1 MRYQINSKLFNRKNF
16 LQIFLLIIFTFFSIV
31 ASAQKATI
39 SGVVK
44 DANGEP
50 LIGVSVIIKGTTKG
64 TITNMNGQYSIESVT
79 PKDVLSF
86 TYVGYDS
93 QSESVGNRKIINV
106 TMSENN
112 KLLDEVVVVG
122 YGTQKKSDLT
132 GSVVTVKASEMN
144 AIPTTS
150 VAEMLRGQAAGVVVT
165 QNSNRPGGGSDILI
179 RGKKSLTGSNA
190 PLFIVDGVPVTNID
204 DFNSQDIESVE
215 VLKDASSQ
223 SIYGARASNG
233 VILVTTKKGADNK
246 TTVEFSSYLGSEQVK
261 RNFDFYSPEE
271 WIQLK
276 REANR
281 SFIKNPDG
289 TYSAEYLGGNPD
301 ANGVYPGDASLF
313 GNIYQ
318 NMIDKRYTNWES
330 LMIKPALQQKYD
342 LSVRSGTQNT
352 KIAASI
358 GYFDQKGM
366 VAPAVYQRET
376 FRFNAEHKLSNK
388 VSIALNTSYTQ
399 SYRQIEDGTFNMFI
413 SESPLLSPTDANGN
427 LVPLLEDSKWNPL
440 WNNQNHLDETN
451 TRRFLMNATLDWEIV
466 KGLKYRMNASLN
478 SRTSEEGIYLNSKHQ
493 TGSSLNGKA
502 TIDDTQYNDYL
513 LENILTYNLK
523 INDKNSFDATFVQSI
538 NSVTTIETQN
548 SASGFATDDLGYNNI
563 GAASITSPVN
573 RDVTP
578 RHLLSYMGRLRYN
591 LMDKYLFSAAA
602 RIDGSSVFGAN
613 NKWGVFP
620 SASFAWRLSEESF
633 LKEVNW
639 LSNLKLRLSYGDVG
653 NQAISPYQ
661 SQGLVNSYYM
671 EFGAGSAYVGY
682 LPGSQLPNPNL
693 KWETTSSANVGVDLG
708 LFKDRISATL
718 EYYHSVT
725 KDLLMSKSLNKTT
738 GYSSQLVNMGSVLN
752 QGIELTLNL
761 IPVKTKDFT
770 WLIDVTFAA
779 NENKILSLNGQV
791 DANGKPVDDTANGWF
806 IGHNID
812 AAYDYKF
819 EGIWQLTD
827 VIPDFGPNYHPQP
840 GDIKVKDVNGDGLIT
855 VDDRVV
861 MDEAPKWT
869 GSIGS
874 TLKYK
879 GIDFTFDFYT
889 VQGAMKQN
897 PYLYDGNYGG
907 DLHGVNNG
915 IKVNY
920 WTIENPS
927 NTNPRPRTATID
939 YFSSLSYQDASYIR
953 LRNLSLGYNF
963 SKSLIKKIKMTNLRI
978 YGTATNI
985 WTSTK
990 YLSYSPEMT
999 AGAYP
1004 EPKTFVA
1011 GLNVTF

>member
-1 MRYQINSKLFNRKNF
+1 MYKVFLF
-16 LQIFLLIIFTFFSIV
+16 LFFSFCSFAV
-31 ASAQKATI
+31 SAQKTTI
-39 SGVVK
+39 SGSVK
-44 DANGEP
+44 DENGEP
-50 LIGVSVIIKGTTKG
+50 LIGVSVIIKGTTRG
-64 TITNMNGQYSIESVT
+64 TISNSNGQYSIESAS
-79 PKDVLSF
+79 PKDALLF
-86 TYVGYDS
+86 TYIGYDS
-93 QSESVGNRKIINV
+93 HSESIGNRKIINV

-132 GSVVTVKASEMN
+132 GSVVSVKADAMN

-150 VAEMLRGQAAGVVVT
+150 IAEMLRGQAAGVVIT
-165 QNSNRPGGGSDILI
+165 QNSSRPGGGSDILI
-179 RGKKSLTGSNA
+179 RGKKSLTGSSA
-190 PLFIVDGVPVTNID
+190 PLFIVDGVPVSNVD
-204 DFNSQDIESVE
+204 DFNAQDIESVE

-233 VILVTTKKGADNK
+233 VILITTKKGTLNK
-246 TTVEFSSYLGSEQVK
+246 TIVEFSSYMGSEQVK
-261 RNFDFYSPEE
+261 RNFDFYTPEE

-281 SFIKNPDG
+281 SLIKNPDG
-289 TYSAEYLGGNPD
+289 TYSTEYLGGNPD
-301 ANGVYPGDASLF
+301 ANGVYPGDASVF

-330 LMIKPALQQKYD
+330 LMIKPAIQQKYD
-342 LSVRSGTQNT
+342 LSVRAGNENS
-352 KIAASI
+352 KVAVSL

-366 VAPAVYQRET
+366 VAPAAYQRET
-376 FRFNAEHKLSNK
+376 FRFNAEHKLSKK
-388 VSIALNTSYTQ
+388 VTVGLNSNFTQ
-399 SYRQIEDGTFNMFI
+399 SYRTIEDGTFNMFI
-413 SESPLLSPTDANGN
+413 SESPLLSPTNVDGN
-427 LVPLLEDSKWNPL
+427 LVPLLEDSKWNPI

-451 TRRFLMNATLDWEIV
+451 TSRFLLNATLDWEII
-466 KGLKYRMNASLN
+466 KGLKYRLNASLN

-502 TIDDTQYNDYL
+502 TIDDTQSNDYL

-523 INDKNSFDATFVQSI
+523 INDKNNLDATFVQSV
-538 NSVTTIETQN
+538 NSVTTIETQT

-563 GAASITSPVN
+563 GAASITSPVS

-578 RHLLSYMGRLRYN
+578 RHLLSYMGRVRYN

-613 NKWGVFP
+613 NKWGIFP
-620 SASFAWRLSEESF
+620 SASFAWRASEESF
-633 LKEVNW
+633 LKDKEW
-639 LSNLKLRLSYGDVG
+639 LSNLKFRLSYGDVG

-671 EFGAGSAYVGY
+671 EFGGGSALVGY

-693 KWETTSSANVGVDLG
+693 KWETTSSFNGGVDLG
-708 LFKDRISATL
+708 LFKDRISATV

-725 KDLLMSKSLNKTT
+725 NDLLMSKSLNKTT
-738 GYSSQLVNMGSVLN
+738 GYSSQLVNLGSVLN
-752 QGIELTLNL
+752 QGLELTLNL
-761 IPVKTKDFT
+761 IPIKLNDFS
-770 WLIDVTFAA
+770 WAVDLTFAA

-791 DANGKPVDDTANGWF
+791 DANGKPIDDTANGWF

-812 AAYDYKF
+812 ASYDYQF
-819 EGIWQLTD
+819 AGIWQLTD

-840 GDIKVKDVNGDGLIT
+840 GDVKVKDINGDGLIT

-861 MDEAPKWT
+861 MDRAPKWT

-874 TLKYK
+874 TLKWK
-879 GIDFTFDFYT
+879 GVDFNFEFYT
-889 VQGAMKQN
+889 VQGAMKSN
-897 PYLYDGNYGG
+897 PYLFDGNYGG
-907 DLHGVNNG
+907 DLHGVSNG
-915 IKVNY
+915 IKVDY
-920 WTIENPS
+920 WTVENPS
-927 NTNPRPRTATID
+927 NTNPRPRVATID
-939 YFSSLSYQDASYIR
+939 YFSALSYQDASYVR
-953 LRNLSLGYNF
+953 LRNLSIGY
-963 SKSLIKKIKMTNLRI
+963 SIPSSILKSIKISSLRI
-978 YGTATNI
+978 YGTATNL